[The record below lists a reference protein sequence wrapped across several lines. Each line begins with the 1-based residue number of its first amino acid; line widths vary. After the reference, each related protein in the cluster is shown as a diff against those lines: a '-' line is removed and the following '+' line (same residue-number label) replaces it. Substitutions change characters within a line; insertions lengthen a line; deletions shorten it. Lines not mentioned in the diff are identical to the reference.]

1 MEEPV
6 QKKLYASAMHKQ
18 QKITYISCGMAAIII
33 GLVVVFCHFLYTG
46 DSSEDTNQSSEVYI
60 LKDEVV
66 DTSYLHSQHTMFNLS
81 LQ

>member
-1 MEEPV
+1 MGEPV

-46 DSSEDTNQSSEVYI
+46 DSS
-60 LKDEVV
+60 
-66 DTSYLHSQHTMFNLS
+66 
-81 LQ
+81 

>member
-1 MEEPV
+1 MGEPV

-33 GLVVVFCHFLYTG
+33 VFCHFLYTG

-81 LQ
+81 L